1 MEYKKEYEKKINEP
15 QKTKLSGDISRLEG
29 KKILVAED
37 NKINFFVVNKF
48 LTGWGIKV
56 THAENGRLALD
67 RLKEDN
73 FDLIL
78 MDLQMPV
85 MDGFEAS
92 RIIRNSEDKRVCN
105 IPIIALTAAMMS
117 DNEEKVADIKINDY
131 IMKPFRPQDL
141 SERITKY
148 IG

>member
-1 MEYKKEYEKKINEP
+1 MEYREKYEEKPHEQKKDESLEN
-15 QKTKLSGDISRLEG
+15 ISRLEG

-67 RLKEDN
+67 KLKEDK

-92 RIIRNSEDKRVCN
+92 RIIRNSEDKRLSA

-117 DNEEKVADIKINDY
+117 ENEEKVADIKINDY

-141 SERITKY
+141 SERITKH
-148 IG
+148 IK